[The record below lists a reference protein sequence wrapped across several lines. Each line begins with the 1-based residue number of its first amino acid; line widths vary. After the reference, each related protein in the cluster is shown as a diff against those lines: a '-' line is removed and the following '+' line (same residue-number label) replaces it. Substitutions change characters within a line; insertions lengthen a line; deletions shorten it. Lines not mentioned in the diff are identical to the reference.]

1 MATADQQSD
10 SGRLHAVHGRP
21 PVTIKIGVVHASKGL
36 RRAQSKLKVLLV
48 EDNPADA
55 ELVLHE
61 LRRGGFDVAD
71 KIVETAEGFR
81 RQVRRRIPD
90 VVLADYNVEKWR
102 GMEALDI
109 LRLEGLDIP
118 LILVS
123 NTLGDVTAVECIKQG
138 ASDYVLKDS
147 LARLPE
153 CVRRALEET
162 RIRQENRR
170 AHEELRKKVEELARS
185 NAELEQFACAASHDL
200 QEPLRMV
207 INYTQLLAERYRGK
221 LDYQGDSFIQYAVD
235 GAARMRILIKDLMAF
250 SCAGQQAGG
259 QTNTDCNEVV
269 RQALGNLQFA
279 VRESGAL
286 VTSDALPVVL
296 ANAGQLRQV
305 FQNLIGNAIKFR
317 STEVPVIHIGHE
329 WTGIEWVFS
338 VEDNGIGIAPANR
351 EIVFAV
357 FRRLHTQTEYSGT
370 GLGLAICKRI
380 VEQAGGTIWAEPH
393 AAQGTT
399 FKLTWPAIA
408 QKHPRNIVP
417 SFY

>member
-1 MATADQQSD
+1 MTTAEQQSV
-10 SGRLHAVHGRP
+10 SGLLQAVHGRA
-21 PVTIKIGVVHASKGL
+21 PVTIRGSVGQASRVLL
-36 RRAQSKLKVLLV
+36 RAHSKLNLLLV

-61 LRRGGFDVAD
+61 LRRGGFDVAN

-81 RQVRRRIPD
+81 RQLRTGTPD
-90 VVLADYNVEKWR
+90 LVLADYNVEKWR
-102 GMEALDI
+102 SIQVLDI

-123 NTLGDVTAVECIKQG
+123 NTLSDVIAVECIKRG

-153 CVRRALEET
+153 SVRRALKEHRIKQET
-162 RIRQENRR
+162 KM
-170 AHEELRKKVEELARS
+170 AHEQLKTRAEELARS

-207 INYTQLLAERYRGK
+207 TIYTQLLAERYRGN
-221 LDYQGDSFIQYAVD
+221 LDDQGDSFIRNVVD
-235 GAARMRILIKDLMAF
+235 GAARMRTLIQDLMAF
-250 SCAGQQAGG
+250 SCAGQQGG
-259 QTNTDCNEVV
+259 SPTNTDCNELV

-279 VRESGAL
+279 VSESGAI
-286 VTSDALPVVL
+286 VTSDDLPVVL

-317 STEVPVIHIGHE
+317 GTEVPLIHLGSE
-329 WTGIEWVFS
+329 WTGVEWVFS
-338 VEDNGIGIAPANR
+338 VRDNGIGIAPANR
-351 EIVFAV
+351 ELVFAA
-357 FRRLHTQTEYSGT
+357 FRRLHTQIEYSGN

-380 VEQAGGTIWAEPH
+380 VERAGGTIWVEPQV
-393 AAQGTT
+393 AWGTT
-399 FKLTWPAIA
+399 FKLTWPAMPLKTSA
-408 QKHPRNIVP
+408 
-417 SFY
+417 

>member
-1 MATADQQSD
+1 MATAEQQSD
-10 SGRLHAVHGRP
+10 SSRLHAVHGRA
-21 PVTIKIGVVHASKGL
+21 PVRIRVGVGRASKVL
-36 RRAQSKLKVLLV
+36 PRVQSKLNVLLV
-48 EDNPADA
+48 EDNPADV

-61 LRRGGFDVAD
+61 LRRGGFDVVD

-81 RQVRRRIPD
+81 RQVRKRTPD
-90 VVLADYNVEKWR
+90 LVLADYNVKKWR
-102 GMEALDI
+102 SMEALDI
-109 LRLEGLDIP
+109 LRLEGLDVP

-123 NTLGDVTAVECIKQG
+123 NTLGDVIAVECIKQG

-162 RIRQENRR
+162 RIRQENRLND
-170 AHEELRKKVEELARS
+170 EELRKRVEELARS
-185 NAELEQFACAASHDL
+185 NAELEQFACTVSHDL

-221 LDYQGDSFIQYAVD
+221 LDDQGDSFIRYAVD
-235 GAARMRILIKDLMAF
+235 GAARMRILIQDLMAF
-250 SCAGQQAGG
+250 SCAGQPEGSL
-259 QTNTDCNEVV
+259 TNTDCNEVV

-279 VRESGAL
+279 VRESGAI
-286 VTSDALPVVL
+286 VTSDDLPVVL

-317 STEVPVIHIGHE
+317 STEAPVIHIGNE

-338 VEDNGIGIAPANR
+338 VKDNGISIAPANR

-357 FRRLHTQTEYSGT
+357 FRRLHTQTEYSGN

-380 VEQAGGTIWAEPH
+380 VERAGGTIWVEPQ
-393 AAQGTT
+393 AAPGTT
-399 FKLTWPAIA
+399 FKLTWPAMA
-408 QKHPRNIVP
+408 L
-417 SFY
+417 

>member
-1 MATADQQSD
+1 MATAEQQPD
-10 SGRLHAVHGRP
+10 SGCPHAVHGRAP
-21 PVTIKIGVVHASKGL
+21 ATIRVGVGHASKVL
-36 RRAQSKLKVLLV
+36 LKARSKLNVLLV

-55 ELVLHE
+55 DLVLHE
-61 LRRGGFDVAD
+61 LRQGGFDVAD

-81 RQVRRRIPD
+81 RQVKTRTPD
-90 VVLADYNVEKWR
+90 LVLADYNVEKWR
-102 GMEALDI
+102 SMEALDI

-162 RIRQENRR
+162 RIRQENRLV
-170 AHEELRKKVEELARS
+170 HEELRKKAEELARS
-185 NAELEQFACAASHDL
+185 NTELEQFACAASHDL

-221 LDYQGDSFIQYAVD
+221 LDDQGDSFIQYAVD
-235 GAARMRILIKDLMAF
+235 GAARMRTLIQDLMAF
-250 SCAGQQAGG
+250 SCAGQQEGSL
-259 QTNTDCNEVV
+259 TNIDCNEVV

-279 VRESGAL
+279 VRESGAI
-286 VTSDALPVVL
+286 VTSDDLPVVL

-317 STEVPVIHIGHE
+317 STEVPVIHIGNE

-338 VEDNGIGIAPANR
+338 VKDNGISIDPANR
-351 EIVFAV
+351 QIVFAV
-357 FRRLHTQTEYSGT
+357 FRRLHTQTEYSGN

-380 VEQAGGTIWAEPH
+380 VEQAGGTIWVEPQ
-393 AAQGTT
+393 AAPGTT
-399 FKLTWPAIA
+399 FKLTWPAMA
-408 QKHPRNIVP
+408 R
-417 SFY
+417 

>member
-1 MATADQQSD
+1 MATAEQQSD
-10 SGRLHAVHGRP
+10 SGRMHAVHGRA
-21 PVTIKIGVVHASKGL
+21 PVTIRVGAGHASRVL
-36 RRAQSKLKVLLV
+36 LRAQSKLNVLLV

-81 RQVRRRIPD
+81 QQVRNKTPD
-90 VVLADYNVEKWR
+90 LVLADYNVETWR
-102 GMEALDI
+102 SMEALDI

-123 NTLGDVTAVECIKQG
+123 KTLGDVIAVECIKQG

-162 RIRQENRR
+162 RIRQENRL
-170 AHEELRKKVEELARS
+170 AHEELRKKADELARS

-221 LDYQGDSFIQYAVD
+221 LGDQGDSFIQYAVD
-235 GAARMRILIKDLMAF
+235 GAARMRTLIQDLMAF
-250 SCAGQQAGG
+250 SCAGQQEGG
-259 QTNTDCNEVV
+259 LSNTDCNEVV

-279 VRESGAL
+279 VRESGAI
-286 VTSDALPVVL
+286 VTSDDLPVVL

-305 FQNLIGNAIKFR
+305 FQNLVGNAIKFR
-317 STEVPVIHIGHE
+317 GTETPVIHIGNE
-329 WTGIEWVFS
+329 WTGTEWVFS
-338 VEDNGIGIAPANR
+338 VRDNGIGIAPANR

-357 FRRLHTQTEYSGT
+357 FRRLHTQTEYSGN

-380 VEQAGGTIWAEPH
+380 VERAGGTIWVEPQ
-393 AAQGTT
+393 AAPGST
-399 FKLTWPAIA
+399 FKLTWPAMA
-408 QKHPRNIVP
+408 LGHPRNTVP
-417 SFY
+417 SFH